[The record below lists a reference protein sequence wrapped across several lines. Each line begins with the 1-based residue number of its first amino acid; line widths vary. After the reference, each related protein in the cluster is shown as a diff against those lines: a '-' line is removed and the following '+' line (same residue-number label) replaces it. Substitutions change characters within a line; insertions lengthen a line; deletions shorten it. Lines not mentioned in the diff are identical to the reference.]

1 MQLFVLAAGDMLR
14 NGVADVL
21 HSLIPTNT
29 QKRIADYEAAHLIVL
44 TKEYNKLVQAA
55 NAEHLVC
62 SDASGSTLG

>member
-1 MQLFVLAAGDMLR
+1 MLR

-21 HSLIPTNT
+21 TSAHSLIPTNT